1 MTPRQKNMLE
11 AFQASSE
18 VETTP
23 PSEEEAPAP
32 ASAPPASRRAKSGLP
47 DVSPELFAVVLCVLV
62 IGSFFLGRWSVS
74 TTVQAAEDVGTEVVK
89 LVVETPASADMIDPM
104 PAMDDE
110 PAPESESEM
119 PPVVTEMHLGTVD
132 MLEANSVAFGDKE
145 NLVTVRVASYD
156 NNESGRRRALQ
167 TGLYLSSLGFPAM
180 IPVEL
185 GDNIFLCVGAAPSA
199 RDDELLRMM
208 RELRQIPGP
217 PPSSGPNA
225 FADAYL
231 SNIDKL
237 IAR

>member
-1 MTPRQKNMLE
+1 MLE

-18 VETTP
+18 VEMTP
-23 PSEEEAPAP
+23 PSEEEAPAS
-32 ASAPPASRRAKSGLP
+32 ASEPPARRRAKSGLP

-62 IGSFFLGRWSVS
+62 IGAFFLGRWSVS
-74 TTVQAAEDVGTEVVK
+74 TTVRAAEDAGTQLTK

-110 PAPESESEM
+110 STPEMESET
-119 PPVVTEMHLGTVD
+119 PPVATELRLGTVS
-132 MLEANSVAFGDKE
+132 MLEANSVAFDDKE

-156 NNESGRRRALQ
+156 NNESGFRRAVQ

-180 IPVEL
+180 QPVEL
-185 GDNIFLCVGAAPSA
+185 NDHIFLCVGAAPSA

-217 PPSSGPNA
+217 PPASGPNA